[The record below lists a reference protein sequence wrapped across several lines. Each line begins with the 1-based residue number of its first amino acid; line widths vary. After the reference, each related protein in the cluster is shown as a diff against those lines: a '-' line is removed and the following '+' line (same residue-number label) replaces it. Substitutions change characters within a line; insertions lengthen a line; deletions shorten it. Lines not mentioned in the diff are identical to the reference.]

1 MLAAQQL
8 LGNTMPVT
16 LSPELDEGKEW
27 GWINFRQNSRHRVW
41 CGWGGGGRDLL
52 VVMIDSRVEAGGRGI
67 AIHQNLHWINHE
79 SLLNSKGV
87 IIFWSVCS
95 TFNNMVEV
103 RIYLGILDV
112 WLISMRSH
120 AISHEQMDQIHPRYQ
135 LILCQPLSRWTISCE
150 AGAESFNFSL
160 VGLCRA

>member
-52 VVMIDSRVEAGGRGI
+52 VEMRDRWSRLGRRGI
-67 AIHQNLHWINHE
+67 TIHQNLRCINHE

-103 RIYLGILDV
+103 ILDV
-112 WLISMRSH
+112 WLLSMRSR
-120 AISHEQMDQIHPRYQ
+120 AMGRWKGGIW
-135 LILCQPLSRWTISCE
+135 QPLVKLNWT
-150 AGAESFNFSL
+150 AWRFNNSIIL
-160 VGLCRA
+160 SNIDTRQWNVPLAH